1 MTSKAS
7 DNTSSTSVQIP
18 NTAATAT
25 TAASR
30 PPRGKSNSRKVGDC
44 FLVSAVLSFFSIS
57 ELSEV
62 DMQKRI

>member
-44 FLVSAVLSFFSIS
+44 FLASTVLSIFFLHQIY
-57 ELSEV
+57 
-62 DMQKRI
+62 QKSMC